1 MSLSKLVRIDK
12 KVGATDAA
20 APPKKVEKPA
30 ETKKPEA
37 PKIPQGGGKKK

>member
-1 MSLSKLVRIDK
+1 MKTDK
-12 KVGATDAA
+12 KVGAADSA

-30 ETKKPEA
+30 ETKKQEA